1 MTKMSLGDTIVAIS
15 TPIGEAGIG
24 IVRLSGKDSL
34 RIAGKIF
41 LSKDGRRPPRFETY
55 TVHYGHIYEPRG
67 ANRKPQIIDEVILT
81 VMRGPRSYTKEDIV
95 EINCH
100 SGIVPLRK
108 VLGLVLKNGARLA
121 GPGEFTKRAFLNGR
135 IDISQAE
142 SVLDIIRAKTDLSLK
157 AALSNLQGRFSKKIK
172 EIKDRLMQ
180 ILSHL
185 EASIDFSE
193 EDVGALK
200 EKDILTRLRR
210 IKKDIENFIST
221 AHEGRVLRQGLNTVI
236 CGSPNV
242 GKSSLMNA
250 LLKEARAIVTHIP
263 GTTRDLI
270 EEVANI
276 NGIPVILVDTAG
288 ITKSGHPVVKEG
300 VKRSRLSIQQG
311 DLVLLVLDYGRR
323 LKKQDLDIMRSI
335 KGKEAIIVINK
346 TDLKKSIDLNIVK
359 SVFPMYPIVYVSAIK
374 LSGIDKLEDKI
385 KGTVFRGKV
394 PTADFASVSND
405 RQLEILR
412 HSLKNINGAVTSLKD
427 GMSVDYIA
435 AYVHSS
441 IEALGKITGHTITEE
456 TLDKIFSE
464 FCIGK

>member
-1 MTKMSLGDTIVAIS
+1 MGEIKLDDTIVAIS

-41 LSKDGRRPPRFETY
+41 LSKDGRRPSSFETY
-55 TVHYGHIYEPRG
+55 TVHYGHIYESR
-67 ANRKPQIIDEVILT
+67 REPQIIDEVILT
-81 VMRGPRSYTKEDIV
+81 VMRGPMSYTKEDIV

-108 VLGLVLKNGARLA
+108 ILGLVLKNGARLA

-157 AALSNLQGRFSKKIK
+157 AALNNLQGRFSKKIK
-172 EIKDRLMQ
+172 EIRDRLIR

-200 EKDILTRLRR
+200 EKDILRKLRR

-276 NGIPVILVDTAG
+276 KGIPVILVDTAG

-346 TDLKKSIDLNIVK
+346 IDLKKSIDLDIVK

-385 KGTVFRGKV
+385 KGTVFRGKA

-412 HSLKNINGAVTSLKD
+412 RSLKNINGAVTSLKD
-427 GMSVDYIA
+427 KTPVDYIA
-435 AYVHSS
+435 VYVRSS
-441 IEALGKITGHTITEE
+441 IEALGRITGHTITEE